1 MATRDVVR
9 RWSVVMAGGE
19 GNRLQSLVER
29 VCGDARPK
37 QFAPLM
43 GSRTLLQQTLARTRL
58 RIPESQT
65 IVSGLDRHA
74 SHLAAD
80 VRGSDV
86 RVLLQPSNRGT
97 SAGLLWPVYW
107 IHQIDPGALVIAM
120 PSDHFVYEDRRFMD
134 HLLGVSAFVEEH
146 PQWLVLVGARP
157 AEPDS
162 GYGWIERAESLES
175 HGPETVW
182 RVRQFNEKPS
192 PEAARAFFAR
202 GHLWNTF
209 VVMGRTDTFI
219 NAARLC
225 APDVHAAFSDA
236 ARHAGTEAERESVEN
251 AYRGLPVASFS
262 DAVLAAPFPRLATS
276 CLPPL
281 LWSDLGTP
289 ERLLRAAIVLAM
301 MNPRVAPLPAAT
313 ADMRGVFPEAA
324 WASLPGA
331 AALPRRTGS

>member
-1 MATRDVVR
+1 MATLEPLR
-9 RWSVVMAGGE
+9 RWSVVLAGGE

-29 VCGDARPK
+29 VCHDARPK

-58 RIPESQT
+58 RIPESRT
-65 IVSGLDRHA
+65 VVSGLGRHA
-74 SHLAAD
+74 SYLAAD

-97 SAGLLWPVYW
+97 AAGLLWPVYW
-107 IHQIDPGALVIAM
+107 IHQMDPGAIVIAM

-134 HLLGVSAFVEEH
+134 HVLGVSAFLEQH

-162 GYGWIERAESLES
+162 GYGWIERAESLEA
-175 HGPETVW
+175 HGSETVW
-182 RVRQFNEKPS
+182 RVRRFVEKPS
-192 PEAARAFFAR
+192 SDAARACFAR

-209 VVMGRTDTFI
+209 VLMGRTETFI

-225 APDVHAAFSDA
+225 APEIHTALSDA
-236 ARHAGTEAERESVEN
+236 ARHAGTEAERESVE
-251 AYRGLPVASFS
+251 AVWPMLPSASFS

-276 CLPPL
+276 CLPPI

-289 ERLLRAAIVLAM
+289 ERLLRTAIVLAM
-301 MNPRVAPLPAAT
+301 MHPRSENLPAAGLDG
-313 ADMRGVFPEAA
+313 ASAYPAA
-324 WASLPGA
+324 WVA
-331 AALPRRTGS
+331 APSSPALSRRQSS

>member
-1 MATRDVVR
+1 MATRDVLR

-19 GNRLQSLVER
+19 GNRLQALVER
-29 VCGDARPK
+29 VCGDSRPK

-43 GSRTLLQQTLARTRL
+43 GSRSLLQQTLSRVRL

-65 IVSGLDRHA
+65 IVCGLDRYA

-97 SAGLLWPVYW
+97 TAGLLWPVYW
-107 IHQIDPGALVIAM
+107 IHQTDPGALVIAM

-134 HLLGVSAFVEEH
+134 HLLGVSAFLEEH

-162 GYGWIERAESLES
+162 GYGWIERAESLDS
-175 HGPETVW
+175 QGSETVW
-182 RVRQFNEKPS
+182 RVRQFVEKPS
-192 PEAARAFFAR
+192 AETARVCFAR

-225 APDVHAAFSDA
+225 APDVHAALSDA
-236 ARHAGTEAERESVEN
+236 ARHAGTEREHASLEA
-251 AYRGLPVASFS
+251 AYSNLPVMSFS

-289 ERLLRAAIVLAM
+289 ERLLRTAIVLTM
-301 MNPRVAPLPAAT
+301 MNPRIPAVPAAEI
-313 ADMRGVFPEAA
+313 RGE
-324 WASLPGA
+324 SLPGLAWA
-331 AALPRRTGS
+331 AAPGPEPTPRRQSS

>member
-1 MATRDVVR
+1 
-9 RWSVVMAGGE
+9 MAGGE

-29 VCGDARPK
+29 VCGDSRPK

-43 GSRTLLQQTLARTRL
+43 GSRSLLQQTLARVRL
-58 RIPESQT
+58 RVPESQT
-65 IVSGLDRHA
+65 IVCGLDRHA
-74 SHLAAD
+74 GHLAAD

-86 RVLLQPSNRGT
+86 RVLLQPSNQGT
-97 SAGLLWPVYW
+97 AAGLLWPVYW
-107 IHQIDPGALVIAM
+107 IHQSDPGALVIAM

-134 HLLGVSAFVEEH
+134 HLLGVSAFLEEH

-162 GYGWIERAESLES
+162 GYGWIERAESLDS
-175 HGPETVW
+175 HGSETVW
-182 RVRQFNEKPS
+182 RVRQFIEKPS
-192 PEAARAFFAR
+192 PDAARSCFSR

-209 VVMGRTDTFI
+209 VVMGRTETFI

-225 APDVHAAFSDA
+225 APDVHAALSDA
-236 ARHAGTEAERESVEN
+236 ARHAGTEGERESLEA
-251 AYRGLPVASFS
+251 AYRVLPVTSFS

-289 ERLLRAAIVLAM
+289 ERLLRTAIVLTM
-301 MNPRVAPLPAAT
+301 MNPRMPPAPAA
-313 ADMRGVFPEAA
+313 EA
-324 WASLPGA
+324 GR
-331 AALPRRTGS
+331 AALPEVAWAVGRGPAVLPRRAGS